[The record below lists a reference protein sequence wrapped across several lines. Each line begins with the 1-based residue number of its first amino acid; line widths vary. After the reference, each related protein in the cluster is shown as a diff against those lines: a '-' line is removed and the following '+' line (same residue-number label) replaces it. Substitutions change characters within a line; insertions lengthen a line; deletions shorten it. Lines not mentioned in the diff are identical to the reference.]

1 VVGASARGAGSPEV
15 SGRIR
20 LDAASGAP
28 LHPAARA
35 AFLAALD
42 EGWSDPSRLYRE
54 ARQTRQLL
62 DLARQVVADVLGAR
76 PDEVFFFSSGTAAAH
91 AAVLGT
97 LRARRRTGRRLV
109 TSPVEHSCVLHA
121 AEVHE
126 REGSGGEASRAEA
139 GVTQYLPVGATGRVE
154 VPDALPADT
163 ALVSVQ
169 SGNQEIGTLQP
180 TALLADRCRAAG
192 VPLHVDAAQ
201 TVGRLPLDRDA
212 CGADLLTASA
222 HKFGGPPGVG
232 LLILRTGTRWES
244 PSPADERGYGRVP
257 GFENVPGILAT
268 AAALQARRSE
278 LATEAPRLSA
288 YVERLRAALPALV
301 PDVELVGPD
310 DPAERLPHL
319 LSASFLYVDGEQL
332 VHALDEAGIAIS
344 SGSAC
349 TASSL
354 TPSHVLEAIGA
365 LTHGNVRISFGRDS
379 TDADVDHLLEVLP
392 PIVARLRADAGLG
405 EL

>member
-1 VVGASARGAGSPEV
+1 MGGVLEAPPPDAGPPQVGGRVGLDTASTS
-15 SGRIR
+15 
-20 LDAASGAP
+20 P

-42 EGWSDPSRLYRE
+42 EGWADPSRLYRE

-62 DLARQVVADVLGAR
+62 DLAREVVADVLGAR
-76 PDEVFFFSSGTAAAH
+76 PDEVFFPPSGTTAAH
-91 AAVLGT
+91 QAVLGA
-97 LRARRRTGRRLV
+97 LRARRRTGRRLL

-126 REGSGGEASRAEA
+126 SEG
-139 GVTQYLPVGATGRVE
+139 GVTEYLPVDGAGRVE
-154 VPDALPADT
+154 LPVRLAPDT
-163 ALVSVQ
+163 ALLSVQ

-180 TALLADRCRAAG
+180 TRLLAERCRDAG

-201 TVGRLPLDRDA
+201 TVGRLPLDGSTGADA
-212 CGADLLTASA
+212 LGADLLTASA

-232 LLILRTGTRWES
+232 LLAVRTGTRWES
-244 PSPADERGYGRVP
+244 PFPADERGFGRSP
-257 GFENVPGILAT
+257 GFENVPAILAT

-278 LATEAPRLSA
+278 LASEVPRLA
-288 YVERLRAALPALV
+288 GYVERLRSALPALV
-301 PDVELVGPD
+301 PDVEVVGPT
-310 DPAERLPHL
+310 DPAHRLPHL
-319 LSASFLYVDGEQL
+319 LSVSFLYVDGERL
-332 VHALDEAGIAIS
+332 VHALDEVGIAIS

-354 TPSHVLEAIGA
+354 TPSHVLEAVGA

-379 TDADVDHLLEVLP
+379 SDADVDRLLQALP
-392 PIVARLRADAGLG
+392 PIVSRLRAEAGTAAL
-405 EL
+405 